1 MPQNTNLNIS
11 PYYDDFSSDNNFYKV
26 LFRPGYPIQAREL
39 TTLQSLMQNQVES
52 MGTHMFKDGAMVI
65 PGQIG
70 YDLDAKAVL
79 LQASFLGTNVELY
92 RSQLEGR
99 IVTGLTTGIKAKVI
113 FSISATESERGYITL
128 YLKYITSGGTDSN
141 TRTFTANEQLVCD
154 AELTFGSTLIEVG
167 TPFAQLLPTTATA
180 VGSTATVA
188 NGVYFI
194 RGYFVD
200 VNEQTIILDQYT
212 NNPSYRVGLEI
223 FESIVTPEDDPSLN
237 DNATGTSNYSAPGAH
252 RFRIRCSLTKKVID
266 DDTDKNFVELL
277 RINNANVESFVDRT
291 PYNEIAREL
300 ARRTF
305 DESGDYTVRAFDLRV
320 REHQNDGENNG
331 VYLPGS
337 TSRGNVASSA
347 AYYALEVS
355 PGKAYVRGFEIE
367 TLAPTFVDIAKPR
380 ETKAL
385 QNSIIPFELG
395 NYMLMNN
402 VKGSPII
409 NGNNISSNYQVLE
422 FRDTAPGGSLN
433 AAGEIIAY
441 ARCAAYE
448 YHDGTNVTS
457 SATVF
462 KTYIFDIQ
470 PLTTVQMSQAV
481 TAGQGAVIRGRTS
494 RAKAFVVDALSA
506 QTVFKVYQVFGTFRA
521 GEVIEKDGVEIGTMD
536 ASFAFQITDAKG
548 VTGKDPDT
556 NAVIFAGDL
565 VLDNEQTISGVNFN
579 VNNTTITGTSSNFAL
594 YLRPEDVLTQN

>member
-128 YLKYITSGGTDSN
+128 YLKYITSGGTDSD

-200 VNEQTIILDQYT
+200 VSEQTIILDQYT
-212 NNPSYRVGLEI
+212 NSPSYRVGLEV

-266 DDTDKNFVELL
+266 DDTDKNFIELL
-277 RINNANVESFVDRT
+277 RINDSAIESFVERT
-291 PYNEIAREL
+291 AYNEIEREL

-305 DESGDYTVRAFDLRV
+305 DESGDYSVREFDLRM
-320 REHQNDGENNG
+320 REHQDDGENNG
-331 VYLPGS
+331 VYLPGR
-337 TSRGNVASSA
+337 TSPGGIASSS

-355 PGKAYVRGFEIE
+355 PGKAYVRGYEIE
-367 TLAPTFVDIAKPR
+367 TLVPTFIDVQKPR
-380 ETKAL
+380 DTKAL

-402 VKGSPII
+402 VKGSPIV
-409 NGNNISSNYQVLE
+409 NGNNVTANYQVLE
-422 FRDTAPGGSLN
+422 FRDSAPGGSLN
-433 AAGEIIAY
+433 AAGEVIAY

-448 YHDGTNVTS
+448 YHSGTTVTAS
-457 SATVF
+457 STVF

-470 PLTTVQMSQAV
+470 PLTTFQMSQAV
-481 TAGQGAVIRGRTS
+481 TAGQGAVIRGRTT
-494 RAKAFVVDALSA
+494 RAKAFVVDATSA

-521 GEVIEKDGVEIGTMD
+521 GEVIEKDGVEIGTLTN
-536 ASFAFQITDAKG
+536 SFSFQITDAKG
-548 VTGKDPDT
+548 VTGRDPDT
-556 NAVIFAGDL
+556 NAI
-565 VLDNEQTISGVNFN
+565 
-579 VNNTTITGTSSNFAL
+579 
-594 YLRPEDVLTQN
+594 